1 MGMRNRLFFLFALPI
16 ALWGAPEWL
25 LIRTV
30 DGTLVEGQSQLKSV
44 KVDGSDVGFAQISS
58 LHSGAPASGFEA
70 ERITQGLAA
79 IQGEDRAARDKAV
92 EELTAI
98 GLPVMTPLLKGI
110 KDTDQHE
117 PRPLYRLFERLV
129 PSYADAF
136 DRTLSLVRL
145 KNGEAMRGKVSDVTI
160 EVRAADGKKTSLP
173 WSRIRSLAVRQTL
186 IKRTM
191 QVHSLKHSTQV
202 EYLDTG
208 VMTTPSSKL
217 TVLARG
223 LVRLSWDTDSW
234 ASDADGLKVPGAPA
248 YKSNLVDGQPF
259 GALVG
264 RFTSSNPAGGDVFFI
279 GKTATVAGK
288 PAGRLGLAVNDNKH
302 WQNNLGTFWVTMTAT
317 DAYVLGDAQ

>member
-1 MGMRNRLFFLFALPI
+1 MGMRNRLFFLFVLPV

-30 DGTLVEGQSQLKSV
+30 DGTLVEGQSSLRSL
-44 KVDGSDVGFAQISS
+44 KVDGADVALAQVLSV
-58 LHSGAPASGFEA
+58 HSGAPASAFEA

-79 IQGEDRAARDKAV
+79 IQGDDRAARDKAA

-136 DRTLSLVRL
+136 DRTLTLVRL
-145 KNGEAMRGKVSDVTI
+145 KNGEAMRGKVSEMTI
-160 EVRAADGKKTSLP
+160 DLRGADGKKTSLP
-173 WSRIRSLAVRQTL
+173 WSRIRSVAVRQASV
-186 IKRTM
+186 KRTM
-191 QVHSLKHSTQV
+191 QVHSLKHSTQI

-208 VMTTPSSKL
+208 VMTAPSSKL
-217 TVLARG
+217 TLAARG

-248 YKSNLVDGQPF
+248 YKSNLVDGHPF

-264 RFTSSNPAGGDVFFI
+264 RTSASGEVFLV
-279 GKTATVAGK
+279 GKKATVTGK
-288 PAGRLGLAVNDNKH
+288 PAGRLALAVNDNKH
-302 WQNNLGTFWVTMTAT
+302 WQNNLGTYWVTMTAT
-317 DAYVLGDAQ
+317 DAYDLGDAQ

>member
-1 MGMRNRLFFLFALPI
+1 MGMRNRLFFLFVLPI

-30 DGTLVEGQSQLKSV
+30 DGTLVEGQAQLKSV
-44 KVDGSDVGFAQISS
+44 KVDGSDVGLTQILSI
-58 LHSGAPASGFEA
+58 HSGAPASGFEA

-79 IQGEDRAARDKAV
+79 VQGEDRAARDKAV

-98 GLPVMTPLLKGI
+98 GLPVMTPLLKGY

-136 DRTLSLVRL
+136 DRTLTLVRL
-145 KNGEAMRGKVSDVTI
+145 KDGDAMRGKVSDLTI
-160 EVRAADGKKTSLP
+160 EVKAPDGKKTSLP
-173 WSRIRSLAVRQTL
+173 WSQIRSMAVRQAAV
-186 IKRTM
+186 KRSM
-191 QVHSLKHSTQV
+191 QVHSLRHCTQI

-208 VMTTPSSKL
+208 VITTAPSKL
-217 TVLARG
+217 TVAARG

-264 RFTSSNPAGGDVFFI
+264 RTSPGGEVFFI
-279 GKTATVAGK
+279 GRKGTVSGK

-302 WQNNLGTFWVTMTAT
+302 WQNNLGTFWVTMTTT
-317 DAYVLGDAQ
+317 DAYDLGDAQ

>member
-1 MGMRNRLFFLFALPI
+1 MGMRNRLFFLFVLPI

-30 DGTLVEGQSQLKSV
+30 DGTMLEGQSQLRSIKLDASEI
-44 KVDGSDVGFAQISS
+44 ALTQILSI
-58 LHSGAPASGFEA
+58 HSGAAASDFEA
-70 ERITQGLAA
+70 QRITLGLAA
-79 IQGEDRAARDKAV
+79 IQAEDRAARDKAV

-117 PRPLYRLFERLV
+117 PRPYYRLFERLV

-145 KNGEAMRGKVSDVTI
+145 KNGEAIRGKLSDINIDMRT
-160 EVRAADGKKTSLP
+160 ADGKKTSVP
-173 WSRIRSLAVRQTL
+173 MSQIRSVAMRQPL
-186 IKRTM
+186 VKRSM
-191 QVHSLKHSTQV
+191 QVHSLRHSTQI

-208 VMTTPSSKL
+208 VMTTAGSKI
-217 TVLARG
+217 TVVARG

-248 YKSNLVDGQPF
+248 YKSNLVDGHPF

-264 RFTSSNPAGGDVFFI
+264 RTSAGGEVFFI
-279 GKTATVAGK
+279 GKKATVVAK

-302 WQNNLGTFWVTMTAT
+302 WQNNLGTYWLTMNAT
-317 DAYVLGDAQ
+317 EAYDLGDAQ